1 MDPQSV
7 DHSASRDWRRNQ
19 IALTTTT
26 FIGFTGFTLVMPFL
40 PLYFREL
47 GVTDAG
53 EIALWSGLSWG
64 VTPALAALLSLTWG
78 RLADRFGRKL
88 MVQRSLLGF
97 IGVMATAAF
106 VTEAWHLL
114 ALRIVHGFFA
124 GYASLIVSM
133 AAVSAPRGRMSQAI
147 GRIQMAQ
154 RLGPALGPV
163 LGGLFAQLVGL
174 RPAFLVAS
182 GFYVVAFFLMLFMY
196 REPASPKKGTV
207 EDRTKRVTFRNV
219 LAFQNFFLLMVVI
232 FGIQYVDRSF
242 GPVLPLFIAQL
253 GVDRVPLVSGIL
265 FSVGAGAA
273 AVGHQIT
280 GPLFRYGSPRLLLV
294 ATAVVAAGA
303 VGVYAV
309 ASQVALLLIARL
321 VFGLAMGVG
330 LTLAYSAAGSVIPS
344 GVHATGF
351 GFLASASQSALAL
364 SPVVSG
370 FLAATSIRAV
380 FALDAVALVVLAGL
394 VSRVMVERPVTA
406 EAPRV
411 EEA

>member
-1 MDPQSV
+1 MDPRSV

-154 RLGPALGPV
+154 RLGPALDPV

-280 GPLFRYGSPRLLLV
+280 GPLFRYGFPRLLLV

-309 ASQVALLLIARL
+309 ASQAALLLIARL

-351 GFLASASQSALAL
+351 GFLASASQSA
-364 SPVVSG
+364 SP
-370 FLAATSIRAV
+370 
-380 FALDAVALVVLAGL
+380 
-394 VSRVMVERPVTA
+394 
-406 EAPRV
+406 
-411 EEA
+411 